1 MSLTHASP
9 DAVSPSSGQAP
20 SKPRPRARQ
29 HQRPRNHR
37 RGIKAARPPGGMHLY
52 VIDALGDPYAAQT
65 QMADGF
71 QLIAASRRKANK
83 VNAKADVT
91 VR

>member
-1 MSLTHASP
+1 
-9 DAVSPSSGQAP
+9 
-20 SKPRPRARQ
+20 
-29 HQRPRNHR
+29 
-37 RGIKAARPPGGMHLY
+37 MHLY

>member
-1 MSLTHASP
+1 
-9 DAVSPSSGQAP
+9 
-20 SKPRPRARQ
+20 
-29 HQRPRNHR
+29 
-37 RGIKAARPPGGMHLY
+37 MHLY
-52 VIDALGDPYAAQT
+52 VIDALDEPDAAQT
-65 QMADGF
+65 QMGYGL